1 MTKTQLINILAKR
14 AEVQE
19 KDSSLFF
26 EDFIKIFSEKIS
38 EGEIHFL
45 RGVGHFFRYSGIH
58 FDETNSEKNI
68 PPTGKKIKL
77 ILFHE
82 TLEFIDDIYKALVII
97 PPGEVEF
104 DAAKDEEYFS
114 LSFGK
119 PVISF
124 PKKPDDFLVTDHIR
138 NLGIRA
144 SKLLKEMEYLD
155 KRKTDEEIKV
165 LKRKSLKFGADS
177 TEKTVEDKKASDE
190 QSENKIK
197 SSEPTEKLSGSD
209 SSAFD
214 LYYHSRFSQ
223 MNRQDRGLPWDYSR
237 EAFGKKSE
245 SSESRDKTEKK
256 IEQSE
261 ESKKFSVENKSTS
274 GKPDSSE
281 VKLTN
286 KDSFQRVEKVIK
298 PIEKES
304 SFIDKSGELTE
315 KKTIVFN
322 KVPASPGE
330 FSEVKT
336 KNTTLNKVSNK
347 NYGTVESLFKESA
360 QKDMLINKDPFV
372 IRRRKII
379 SLVTFLFII
388 ASIFGVAYFVIQ
400 SGILFSSNESESVV
414 NVKRP
419 PSVEVIER
427 NDLIPV
433 SYPYDK
439 QSEQSIVNG
448 VSTDAF
454 KVDNKI
460 EGNKKEENKKVA
472 ETKSPNQKNEIK
484 KEETPDVSI
493 KKPEVIPDNNPE
505 VVNVK
510 ITPPPLVVEPT
521 ETKTESSGN
530 TANTILRYKDYFV
543 VQVGIYSSYSLAD
556 SEAENFRNMGYNAIV
571 ETAQIGGETKYRLR
585 VGDFTSFQQ
594 ADRFSRKYNQ

>member
-26 EDFIKIFSEKIS
+26 EDFIKIFSEKVA

-45 RGVGHFFRYSGIH
+45 RGVGHFFRYSGTH

-68 PPTGKKIKL
+68 TPTGKKVKL
-77 ILFHE
+77 VLFHE

-97 PPGEVEF
+97 SPGEVEF
-104 DAAKDEEYFS
+104 DAVKDEEYFS

-124 PKKPDDFLVTDHIR
+124 PKKTDDFLITDHIR
-138 NLGIRA
+138 NLRIRA
-144 SKLLKEMEYLD
+144 SKLVKEMEYLD

-165 LKRKSLKFGADS
+165 LKRKSLKFGTDN
-177 TEKTVEDKKASDE
+177 TEKTGNDKKVSDE
-190 QSENKIK
+190 QSESKIK
-197 SSEPTEKLSGSD
+197 SSEQSAEKLTGSD

-237 EAFGKKSE
+237 EAFGNKSD
-245 SSESRDKTEKK
+245 SSESKDKTDKK
-256 IEQSE
+256 IEHSD
-261 ESKKFSVENKSTS
+261 ESKKFSVENKST
-274 GKPDSSE
+274 GEKTDSSE
-281 VKLTN
+281 IKLTN
-286 KDSFQRVEKVIK
+286 TDSFQRVQKVIK
-298 PIEKES
+298 PSDKES
-304 SFIDKSGELTE
+304 SFIDKSGKLTE

-336 KNTTLNKVSNK
+336 KNTTLNAVSDK
-347 NYGTVESLFKESA
+347 NYGTIDSLFKKSA
-360 QKDMLINKDPFV
+360 QKDLLIDKDPFV

-439 QSEQSIVNG
+439 QSEQSTVNG

-454 KVDNKI
+454 KV
-460 EGNKKEENKKVA
+460 ENKKEENKKVT
-472 ETKSPNQKNEIK
+472 ETKSPNQKTEIK
-484 KEETPDVSI
+484 KEETPVVSI
-493 KKPEVIPDNNPE
+493 KKPEVIPDNNSE

-510 ITPPPLVVEPT
+510 ITPPPLVVEQT
-521 ETKTESSGN
+521 ETKTENSGN

-585 VGDFTSFQQ
+585 IGDFTSFQQ
-594 ADRFSRKYNQ
+594 ADRFSRKYSQ

>member
-1 MTKTQLINILAKR
+1 
-14 AEVQE
+14 
-19 KDSSLFF
+19 
-26 EDFIKIFSEKIS
+26 
-38 EGEIHFL
+38 
-45 RGVGHFFRYSGIH
+45 
-58 FDETNSEKNI
+58 
-68 PPTGKKIKL
+68 
-77 ILFHE
+77 
-82 TLEFIDDIYKALVII
+82 
-97 PPGEVEF
+97 
-104 DAAKDEEYFS
+104 
-114 LSFGK
+114 
-119 PVISF
+119 
-124 PKKPDDFLVTDHIR
+124 
-138 NLGIRA
+138 
-144 SKLLKEMEYLD
+144 
-155 KRKTDEEIKV
+155 
-165 LKRKSLKFGADS
+165 
-177 TEKTVEDKKASDE
+177 
-190 QSENKIK
+190 
-197 SSEPTEKLSGSD
+197 
-209 SSAFD
+209 
-214 LYYHSRFSQ
+214 

-286 KDSFQRVEKVIK
+286 TDSFQRVQKVIK
-298 PIEKES
+298 PTEKES
-304 SFIDKSGELTE
+304 SFVDKSGKITE

-336 KNTTLNKVSNK
+336 KNTTLNKVSDK

-360 QKDMLINKDPFV
+360 RKDMLIDKDPFV

-439 QSEQSIVNG
+439 QSEQSTVNG
-448 VSTDAF
+448 VSTNAF